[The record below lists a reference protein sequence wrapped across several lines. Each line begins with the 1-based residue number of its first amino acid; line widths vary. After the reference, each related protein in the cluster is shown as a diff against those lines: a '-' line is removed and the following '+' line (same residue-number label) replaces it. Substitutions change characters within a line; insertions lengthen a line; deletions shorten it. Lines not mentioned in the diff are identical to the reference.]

1 MKRYQEI
8 LDALYEV
15 LTPFANEANKQLSEE
30 TELVADLDIDSVR
43 LLELLME
50 IEDHMDISIPLN
62 VLPDINTVRDLAVSL
77 QELSE

>member
-1 MKRYQEI
+1 MKQYEEI

-15 LTPFANEANKQLSEE
+15 LKPFASEANKQLDEE
-30 TELVADLDIDSVR
+30 TQLVADLDIDSVR

-50 IEDHMDISIPLN
+50 IEDHLDISIPLN
-62 VLPDINTVRDLAVSL
+62 RLPDINTVRDLAVSL

>member
-1 MKRYQEI
+1 MKRYEEI
-8 LDALYEV
+8 LSALYEV
-15 LTPFANEANKQLSEE
+15 LKPFAEEENKTLTED

-62 VLPDINTVRDLAVSL
+62 VLPDINTVKDLAVSI

>member
-1 MKRYQEI
+1 MKQYQEI

-15 LTPFANEANKQLSEE
+15 LKPFASEANQRLNEE
-30 TELVADLDIDSVR
+30 TQLVADLDIDSVR

-50 IEDHMDISIPLN
+50 IEDHLDISIPLN
-62 VLPDINTVRDLAVSL
+62 RLPDINTVRDLAVSL